1 MRNVLFTIAFALV
14 GLTCQSQDLNP
25 QHYSGKYYITMA
37 GELFAN
43 WYSSYDEHSTFRR
56 TSPLAATK
64 IRPCVVDFEKGVLS
78 LNDDTYLIKVTAID
92 ADEYYTMI
100 MDAEDIKAYQILIC
114 SDVLNSP
121 EDSPIK
127 MEFRYDSLRETA
139 ELYLLHGLYGDE
151 LVIIEEYFLVKEI
164 K

>member
-43 WYSSYDEHSTFRR
+43 WYSSYDEHSTFKR
-56 TSPLAATK
+56 TCPLAATK

-78 LNDDTYLIKVTAID
+78 LNDHTYLIKVTAID
-92 ADEYYTMI
+92 ADEYYTTMI
-100 MDAEDIKAYQILIC
+100 DAEDTKAYHILIC

-127 MEFRYDSLRETA
+127 MEFIYDSVEETA
-139 ELYLLHGLYGDE
+139 KLYLLHGDE
-151 LVIIEEYFLVKEI
+151 LVIINEYFLVKEI